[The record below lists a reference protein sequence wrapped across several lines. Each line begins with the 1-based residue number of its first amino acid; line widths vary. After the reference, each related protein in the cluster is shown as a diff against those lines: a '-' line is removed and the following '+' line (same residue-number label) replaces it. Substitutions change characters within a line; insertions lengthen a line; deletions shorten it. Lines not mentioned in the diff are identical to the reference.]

1 MLYALGLQ
9 DKIVGV
15 DTTSQWPPEAQKD
28 KKSVGY
34 VRALSAEGVL
44 SLKPSQVIAVE
55 GAGPPDAFAL
65 LKESGTP
72 ITMIPEALTPE
83 AVVAKIAAIGKAAG
97 AAEPAQQLAASVKTR
112 FDELDRLR
120 TGLPKQKRVLF
131 VLSLQNGR
139 TMVGGRNSTAD
150 AIIALAGGINAA
162 SAVEGFKPM
171 TDEAIITAAPDVVL
185 MMRFSSAHNAT
196 PDELFVMPAFSQTPA
211 AKQKALIR
219 MDGLYLLGFG
229 PRTPNAAR
237 DLMAEALS
245 RGQGR
250 PALRREMTLAMK
262 QMPVASAAA
271 LALLTAGHR
280 RKSIIAVSALVVFCL
295 LLMLVSLGAGAF
307 AIAPGRVA
315 DILFAKLGFGPAD
328 LLDSREAL
336 VVLNIRMPRLLLGA
350 LVGAALAI
358 SGALMQGLFRNP
370 LADPGLVGVSAGA
383 GLAAAAT
390 IVLGDRFF
398 LSAFAMKLPFA
409 MLPFG
414 AFFGGLV
421 STLALYLIATR
432 QGRTSVA
439 TMLLAGVA
447 LGALAGSLTGL
458 LAFISD
464 DRQLRDLTF
473 WSLGSLGGASWTK
486 LSVVAPIVLPLLF
499 AVPLLARGLNA
510 LMLGE
515 AEAYHL
521 GVPVQRIKALAI
533 LLVALAVG
541 ASVASAGVIGFV
553 GIVVPHLIRL
563 SIGPD
568 HRLLLPLSAIGGAAL
583 LVGADIVARL
593 AVVPA
598 ELPIG
603 IVTAFIG
610 APFFLWLLLR
620 RGRIA
625 EL

>member
-1 MLYALGLQ
+1 
-9 DKIVGV
+9 
-15 DTTSQWPPEAQKD
+15 
-28 KKSVGY
+28 
-34 VRALSAEGVL
+34 
-44 SLKPSQVIAVE
+44 
-55 GAGPPDAFAL
+55 
-65 LKESGTP
+65 
-72 ITMIPEALTPE
+72 
-83 AVVAKIAAIGKAAG
+83 
-97 AAEPAQQLAASVKTR
+97 
-112 FDELDRLR
+112 
-120 TGLPKQKRVLF
+120 
-131 VLSLQNGR
+131 
-139 TMVGGRNSTAD
+139 
-150 AIIALAGGINAA
+150 
-162 SAVEGFKPM
+162 
-171 TDEAIITAAPDVVL
+171 
-185 MMRFSSAHNAT
+185 
-196 PDELFVMPAFSQTPA
+196 
-211 AKQKALIR
+211 
-219 MDGLYLLGFG
+219 
-229 PRTPNAAR
+229 
-237 DLMAEALS
+237 
-245 RGQGR
+245 
-250 PALRREMTLAMK
+250 MTLAVK
-262 QMPVASAAA
+262 QTPSASAAA
-271 LALLTAGHR
+271 LAVLAEGRR
-280 RKSIIAVSALVVFCL
+280 RKGVLAVAALVGLCL
-295 LLMLVSLGAGAF
+295 LLMLLSLGAGAF

-315 DILFAKLGFGPAD
+315 GILMAKLGFGPAD

-350 LVGAALAI
+350 LVGAGLAI

-398 LSAFAMKLPFA
+398 LASFAMKLPFA
-409 MLPFG
+409 VLPFG

-473 WSLGSLGGASWTK
+473 WALGSLGGASWTK
-486 LSVVAPIVLPLLF
+486 LSAVAPIVLPLLF

-521 GVPVQRIKALAI
+521 GIPVQRIKALAI

-593 AVVPA
+593 VVVPA

>member
-1 MLYALGLQ
+1 
-9 DKIVGV
+9 
-15 DTTSQWPPEAQKD
+15 
-28 KKSVGY
+28 
-34 VRALSAEGVL
+34 
-44 SLKPSQVIAVE
+44 
-55 GAGPPDAFAL
+55 
-65 LKESGTP
+65 
-72 ITMIPEALTPE
+72 
-83 AVVAKIAAIGKAAG
+83 
-97 AAEPAQQLAASVKTR
+97 
-112 FDELDRLR
+112 
-120 TGLPKQKRVLF
+120 
-131 VLSLQNGR
+131 
-139 TMVGGRNSTAD
+139 
-150 AIIALAGGINAA
+150 
-162 SAVEGFKPM
+162 
-171 TDEAIITAAPDVVL
+171 
-185 MMRFSSAHNAT
+185 
-196 PDELFVMPAFSQTPA
+196 
-211 AKQKALIR
+211 
-219 MDGLYLLGFG
+219 
-229 PRTPNAAR
+229 
-237 DLMAEALS
+237 
-245 RGQGR
+245 
-250 PALRREMTLAMK
+250 MTLAVK
-262 QMPVASAAA
+262 QTPSASAAA
-271 LALLTAGHR
+271 LAVLTAGHR
-280 RKSIIAVSALVVFCL
+280 RKGVIAVAALVGLCL
-295 LLMLVSLGAGAF
+295 LLMLLSLGAGAF

-315 DILFAKLGFGPAD
+315 DILLAKLGFGAAD
-328 LLDSREAL
+328 MLDSREAL

-390 IVLGDRFF
+390 IVLGDRIF

-409 MLPFG
+409 VLPFG

-521 GVPVQRIKALAI
+521 GIPVQRIKALAI

-541 ASVASAGVIGFV
+541 ASVAAAGVIGFV

-583 LVGADIVARL
+583 LVGADIIARL
-593 AVVPA
+593 VVVPA